1 MDGFEVARA
10 FKADESLKDVL
21 LVALSD
27 YALPE
32 DLLRVSQAGFAHHM
46 AKPAS
51 LEKLKEI
58 LAAPPVPSVP
68 EVPEKE
74 N

>member
-1 MDGFEVARA
+1 
-10 FKADESLKDVL
+10 L